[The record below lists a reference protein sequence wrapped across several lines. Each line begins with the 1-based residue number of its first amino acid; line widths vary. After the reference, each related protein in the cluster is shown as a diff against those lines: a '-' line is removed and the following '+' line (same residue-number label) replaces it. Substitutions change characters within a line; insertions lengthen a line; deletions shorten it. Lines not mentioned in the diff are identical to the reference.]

1 MSSTLLSIAFMVVA
15 ASVGLHLSPSSG
27 PFSLIYAL
35 MAYYYWY
42 IPKLHPSQYA
52 ICGMGLSEK
61 SWIYLLGVQL
71 CISDGIPSIAAALPG
86 ITAGYLY
93 ETDGYGIQSWR
104 LPSAVEYVFSALGR
118 FVNVFFPATPRD
130 QVQVPA
136 GRQPR
141 QPNPAQRHAARSAT
155 GTGTAGGTNAAIP
168 AAAPPPPS
176 EEAINALM
184 GMGFDREAVVQAL
197 RSSGNN
203 LEAAANVLLR

>member
-1 MSSTLLSIAFMVVA
+1 
-15 ASVGLHLSPSSG
+15 
-27 PFSLIYAL
+27 
-35 MAYYYWY
+35 
-42 IPKLHPSQYA
+42 
-52 ICGMGLSEK
+52 
-61 SWIYLLGVQL
+61 
-71 CISDGIPSIAAALPG
+71 
-86 ITAGYLY
+86 
-93 ETDGYGIQSWR
+93 
-104 LPSAVEYVFSALGR
+104 LGR